1 MVRGSKG
8 RGDPDDIIRRDD
20 YTCQKCGYTATDSDE
35 TMVAHFIGSDKSN
48 PDHYETRCQDCGRT
62 LYQRFNHKMNRIL
75 RYLAAL
81 QFGGVGVGFG
91 VTSIFGAFYYP
102 FWTEA
107 EGLYLIMVKTVVNS
121 SILLFIGILS
131 AVISLQIAIWIEPPN
146 GIIYRVVDP
155 LWKITGGK
163 IVGKIKNARKVAMNQ
178 LR

>member
-48 PDHYETRCQDCGRT
+48 PDHYETRCQSCGRT

-81 QFGGVGVGFG
+81 QFGGAGV
-91 VTSIFGAFYYP
+91 
-102 FWTEA
+102 
-107 EGLYLIMVKTVVNS
+107 
-121 SILLFIGILS
+121 
-131 AVISLQIAIWIEPPN
+131 VISGMFIAGVFIYISQIGGESLPVILYNVVGGLVIGVVGLTLSLQLAIWIEPPN
-146 GIIYRVVDP
+146 GVIYQVVNPVWEETGARVVGR
-155 LWKITGGK
+155 IK
-163 IVGKIKNARKVAMNQ
+163 IVGKSTMNQ